1 MHEIHEN
8 CKGQAGTNLV
18 SAGGMT
24 HHKSGVI
31 AVLALVFFIGATS
44 DLRAQSFI
52 SPFIGFNFGGDS
64 GCPELTGCEEK
75 RLNAGVAIGRMGSV
89 LGFET
94 EFGYA
99 KNFFGDNAPAF
110 ESSVLTVM
118 GNVMIVP
125 DLGPVRPYAL
135 VGLGIIKSRV
145 EFTPDSLLTSGNTD
159 FGWDLGGGVFVFFGN
174 HVGVRGDIRYFHSF
188 EDLEILGLPL
198 SDTKLDF
205 GRASGALVL
214 KF

>member
-1 MHEIHEN
+1 
-8 CKGQAGTNLV
+8 
-18 SAGGMT
+18 MT
-24 HHKSGVI
+24 HHRSGVI
-31 AVLALVFFIGATS
+31 AVLAFVFLIGATS

-64 GCPELTGCEEK
+64 GCPEVTGCEEK

-99 KNFFGDNAPAF
+99 KNFFGDNEPAF

-135 VGLGIIKSRV
+135 AGLGIIKSRV

-159 FGWDLGGGVFVFFGN
+159 FGWDLGGGVFVFFGD

>member
-1 MHEIHEN
+1 
-8 CKGQAGTNLV
+8 
-18 SAGGMT
+18 MT
-24 HHKSGVI
+24 HHKRGVI
-31 AVLALVFFIGATS
+31 AILALVFLAGAAP

-64 GCPELTGCEEK
+64 GCPTVSDCDDK
-75 RLNAGVAIGRMGSV
+75 RLNAGVAIGRLGSV

-99 KNFFGDNAPAF
+99 KNFFGDAPAF

-118 GNVMIVP
+118 GNLMIVP

-135 VGLGIIKSRV
+135 AGIGIMKTRV

-159 FGWDLGGGVFVFFGN
+159 LGWDLGGGVFVFFGN